1 MYEFQQTQQAATL
14 ARALAKATQ
23 DNAAL
28 RHHNSN
34 LLKQLERRNKL
45 LVRFRGI
52 FLNMQRAKVYP
63 TPAGIANMIERVEQQ
78 VGLPCSRDVETMF
91 VDIAR

>member
-1 MYEFQQTQQAATL
+1 
-14 ARALAKATQ
+14 
-23 DNAAL
+23 
-28 RHHNSN
+28 
-34 LLKQLERRNKL
+34 
-45 LVRFRGI
+45 
-52 FLNMQRAKVYP
+52 MQRAKVYP